1 MYFLII
7 YYVLTVL
14 GIHTGLYFFFKKMG
28 IEPWKAFVPFVN
40 KLELIRLTGQKKS
53 FLVWFF
59 IPGANIIAACSL
71 FSELLDAHRIYDFK
85 SHYLGILGGSVFF
98 PYLFWKREPT
108 PRYFGPQ
115 GEIAGEKFRKPK
127 PGIIREWTD
136 TITFALSAAM
146 LIRFFVFEAF
156 TIPTSSL
163 EGTLLVGDF
172 LFVDKFS
179 YGMRIPNTPLSF
191 PLVQNTFPTFKKD
204 ATPINS
210 YLDWIQIPYTRLP
223 KLTEIKRND
232 LVVFNFPEGDT
243 VTQEHQSA
251 KPYLSLIAEE
261 GLNAIAGQR
270 QSLTP
275 EMLESEPF
283 INEVRA
289 LGRNIVLNSGKYTIT
304 SRPVDKRDHYVK
316 RCVAI
321 PGDTL
326 SVRNGELYI
335 GNRLAYHAPKL
346 QTSYYVRTRF
356 DRMQYSL
363 DIDFLEEL
371 KKLRVNTEQGVEV
384 DPSTNFVIINTDKET
399 INKIKELPQVDSV
412 FERKIRYVPADFSIF
427 PHDKRYFKWSV
438 DDYGPII
445 IPKKGTSVHLTK
457 ENISMYER
465 IIQIYEK
472 NKFEVRP
479 DGFYINDKLANT
491 YTFQMDYYFM
501 MGDNR
506 HNSQDS
512 RSWGFVPED
521 HIVGKPFVIFFSW
534 DGINKRVRWDR
545 LLNLVTKHYT
555 PGK

>member
-1 MYFLII
+1 MYFLIT

-14 GIHTGLYFFFKKMG
+14 GLHTGLYFFFKRMG
-28 IEPWKAFVPFVN
+28 IEPWKAFVPFIN

-53 FLVWFF
+53 FLIWFF
-59 IPGANIIAACSL
+59 IPGANIIAGASL

-85 SHYLGILGGSVFF
+85 SHYLGILGGSIYF
-98 PYLFWKREPT
+98 PYLFGKKQPI
-108 PRYFGPQ
+108 PKYFGPQ
-115 GEIAGEKFRKPK
+115 GEVEGEKFRKPK
-127 PGIIREWTD
+127 LGGIREWTD

-191 PLVQNTFPTFKKD
+191 PLVQNTFPAPKGS
-204 ATPINS
+204 TPINS
-210 YLDWIQIPYTRLP
+210 YLDWIKIPYIRLP
-223 KLTEIKRND
+223 KFTEIKRND

-251 KPYLSLIAEE
+251 MPYLTLVNGIGNQILFQQNPNITENYKNTQE
-261 GLNAIAGQR
+261 YVDQVN
-270 QSLTP
+270 
-275 EMLESEPF
+275 
-283 INEVRA
+283 A
-289 LGRNIVLNSGKYTIT
+289 LGREYLKSGKEFTLT

-326 SVRNGELYI
+326 EVKKGKLFIN
-335 GNRLAYHAPKL
+335 NKLAYQAPKL
-346 QTSYYVRTRF
+346 QKSYFIRYNPSKIQTGGR
-356 DRMQYSL
+356 DEIIADL
-363 DIDFLEEL
+363 N
-371 KKLRVNTEQGVEV
+371 KLRVNTEQNMRFE
-384 DPSTNFVIINTDKET
+384 DASNFLTIHTDKITLEA
-399 INKIKELPQVDSV
+399 IKKFPYVDSV
-412 FERKIRYVPADFSIF
+412 VPVYNASPDLYNFNF
-427 PHDKRYFKWSV
+427 PHDKRYYKWSV

-445 IPKKGTSVHLTK
+445 IPKKGAIVSLTK

-465 IIQIYEK
+465 IIQIYENNQFEIK
-472 NKFEVRP
+472 N
-479 DGFYINDKLANT
+479 DTFYINGKPST
-491 YTFQMDYYFM
+491 SYTFKMDYYFM

-534 DGINKRVRWDR
+534 DGINKRVRFDR
-545 LLNLVTKHYT
+545 LLNLVSKHYT

>member
-1 MYFLII
+1 MYFLIT
-7 YYVLTVL
+7 YYILTVI
-14 GIHTGLYFFFKKMG
+14 GIHFGLYFLFKKLG
-28 IEPWKAFVPFVN
+28 IESWKAFVPFLN
-40 KLELIRLTGQKKS
+40 KIELIKLTGQKKS
-53 FLVWFF
+53 FLIWFF

-71 FSELLDAHRIYDFK
+71 LSELLDAHRIYDFK
-85 SHYLGILGGSVFF
+85 SHYLGILGGSVYF
-98 PYLFWKREPT
+98 PYLFWKKNPS

-115 GEIAGEKFRKPK
+115 GEIDGEKFRKPK
-127 PGIIREWTD
+127 SGIIREWTD

-179 YGMRIPNTPLSF
+179 YGMRIPNTPIAF
-191 PLVQNTFPTFKKD
+191 PLVQNTFPAPKGT
-204 ATPINS
+204 TPINS
-210 YLDWIQIPYTRLP
+210 YLDWIQIPYIRLP
-223 KLTEIKRND
+223 KLTDIKRND

-251 KPYLSLIAEE
+251 LPYLTLVHGIGTQLIYQQNPNITEE
-261 GLNAIAGQR
+261 YKKSQEYIDNV
-270 QSLTP
+270 
-275 EMLESEPF
+275 
-283 INEVRA
+283 NA
-289 LGRNIVLNSGKYTIT
+289 LGRQYLNTSGEYTLT

-321 PGDTL
+321 PGDKL
-326 SVRNGELYI
+326 EIRKGVLYI
-335 GNRLAYHAPKL
+335 NDNLAYQAPKL
-346 QTSYYVRTRF
+346 QKSYLIRYNNVKERAVPN
-356 DRMQYSL
+356 
-363 DIDFLEEL
+363 EEIINDL
-371 KKLRVNTEQGVEV
+371 NKLRINTEQNFRFEDNSNYMTVHTDLGTLEEV
-384 DPSTNFVIINTDKET
+384 KKLPYIDSIVPVYSPAPDEFNFN
-399 INKIKELPQVDSV
+399 
-412 FERKIRYVPADFSIF
+412 F
-427 PHDKRYFKWSV
+427 PHDKRYYKWSM
-438 DDYGPII
+438 DDYGALI
-445 IPKKGTSVHLTK
+445 IPKKGTTVSISK
-457 ENISMYER
+457 ENISLYER

-472 NKFEVRP
+472 NKLEVKA
-479 DGFYINDKLANT
+479 DGIYINGKLSTT
-491 YTFQMDYYFM
+491 YTFAMDYYFM

-545 LLNLVTKHYT
+545 LLNLVSKHYT

>member
-14 GIHTGLYFFFKKMG
+14 GLHTGLYFFFRRMG
-28 IEPWKAFVPFVN
+28 IEPWKAFVPFIN

-53 FLVWFF
+53 FLIWFF
-59 IPGANIIAACSL
+59 IPGANIIAGASL

-85 SHYLGILGGSVFF
+85 SHYLGILGGSIYF
-98 PYLFWKREPT
+98 PYLFGKKQPI
-108 PRYFGPQ
+108 PKYFGPQ
-115 GEIAGEKFRKPK
+115 GEVEGEKFRKPK
-127 PGIIREWTD
+127 LGGIREWTD

-191 PLVQNTFPTFKKD
+191 PLVQNTFPALKGS
-204 ATPINS
+204 TPINS
-210 YLDWIQIPYTRLP
+210 YLDWIKIPYIRLP
-223 KLTEIKRND
+223 KFTEIKRND

-251 KPYLSLIAEE
+251 MPYLTLVNGIGNQILFQQNPNITENYKNTQE
-261 GLNAIAGQR
+261 YVDQVN
-270 QSLTP
+270 
-275 EMLESEPF
+275 
-283 INEVRA
+283 A
-289 LGRNIVLNSGKYTIT
+289 LGREYLKSGKEFTLT

-326 SVRNGELYI
+326 EVKKGELFI
-335 GNRLAYHAPKL
+335 NNKLAYQAPKL
-346 QTSYYVRTRF
+346 QKSYFIRYNPSKIQTGGR
-356 DRMQYSL
+356 DEIIADL
-363 DIDFLEEL
+363 N
-371 KKLRVNTEQGVEV
+371 KLRVNTEQNMRFE
-384 DPSTNFVIINTDKET
+384 DASNFLTIHTDKITLEA
-399 INKIKELPQVDSV
+399 IKKFPYVDSV
-412 FERKIRYVPADFSIF
+412 VPVYNASPDLYNFNF
-427 PHDKRYFKWSV
+427 PHDKRYYKWSV

-445 IPKKGTSVHLTK
+445 IPKKGAIVSLTK

-465 IIQIYEK
+465 IIQIYENNQFEIK
-472 NKFEVRP
+472 N
-479 DGFYINDKLANT
+479 DTFYINGKPST
-491 YTFQMDYYFM
+491 SYTFKMDYYFM

-534 DGINKRVRWDR
+534 DGINKRVRFDR
-545 LLNLVTKHYT
+545 LLNLVSKHYT

>member
-1 MYFLII
+1 MYFLIT

-14 GIHTGLYFFFKKMG
+14 GLHTGLYFFFKRMG
-28 IEPWKAFVPFVN
+28 IEPWKAFVPFIN

-53 FLVWFF
+53 FLIWFF
-59 IPGANIIAACSL
+59 IPGANIIAGASL

-85 SHYLGILGGSVFF
+85 SHYLGILGGSVYF
-98 PYLFWKREPT
+98 PYLFGKKQPI
-108 PRYFGPQ
+108 PKYFGPQ
-115 GEIAGEKFRKPK
+115 GEVEGEKFRKPK
-127 PGIIREWTD
+127 LGGIREWTD

-191 PLVQNTFPTFKKD
+191 PLVQNTFPALKGS
-204 ATPINS
+204 TPINS
-210 YLDWIQIPYTRLP
+210 YLDWIKIPYIRLP
-223 KLTEIKRND
+223 KFTEIKRND

-251 KPYLSLIAEE
+251 MPYLTLVNGIGNQILFQQNPNITENYKNTQE
-261 GLNAIAGQR
+261 YVDQVN
-270 QSLTP
+270 
-275 EMLESEPF
+275 
-283 INEVRA
+283 A
-289 LGRNIVLNSGKYTIT
+289 LGREYLKSGKEFTLT

-326 SVRNGELYI
+326 EVKKGELFI
-335 GNRLAYHAPKL
+335 NNKLAYQAPKL
-346 QTSYYVRTRF
+346 QKSYFIRYNPGKIQTGGR
-356 DRMQYSL
+356 DEIIADL
-363 DIDFLEEL
+363 N
-371 KKLRVNTEQGVEV
+371 KLRVNTEQNMRFE
-384 DPSTNFVIINTDKET
+384 DASNFLTVHTDKITLEA
-399 INKIKELPQVDSV
+399 IKKFPYVDSV
-412 FERKIRYVPADFSIF
+412 VPVYNASPDLYNFNF
-427 PHDKRYFKWSV
+427 PHDKRYYKWSV

-445 IPKKGTSVHLTK
+445 IPKKGAIVSLTK

-465 IIQIYEK
+465 IIQIYENNQFEIK
-472 NKFEVRP
+472 N
-479 DGFYINDKLANT
+479 DTFYINGKPST
-491 YTFQMDYYFM
+491 SYTFKMDYYFM

-534 DGINKRVRWDR
+534 DGINKRVRFDR
-545 LLNLVTKHYT
+545 LLNLVSKHYT

>member
-14 GIHTGLYFFFKKMG
+14 GLHTGLYFFFRRMG
-28 IEPWKAFVPFVN
+28 IEPWKAFVPFIN

-53 FLVWFF
+53 FLIWFF
-59 IPGANIIAACSL
+59 IPGANIIAGASL

-85 SHYLGILGGSVFF
+85 SHYLGILGGSVYF
-98 PYLFWKREPT
+98 PYLFGKKQPI
-108 PRYFGPQ
+108 PKYFGPQ
-115 GEIAGEKFRKPK
+115 GEVEGEKFRKPK
-127 PGIIREWTD
+127 LGGIREWTD

-191 PLVQNTFPTFKKD
+191 PLVQNTFPALKGS
-204 ATPINS
+204 TPINS
-210 YLDWIQIPYTRLP
+210 YLDWIKIPYIRLP
-223 KLTEIKRND
+223 KFTEIKRND

-251 KPYLSLIAEE
+251 MPYLTLVNGIGNQILFQQNPNITENYKNTQE
-261 GLNAIAGQR
+261 YVDQVN
-270 QSLTP
+270 
-275 EMLESEPF
+275 
-283 INEVRA
+283 A
-289 LGRNIVLNSGKYTIT
+289 LGREYLKSGKEFTLT

-326 SVRNGELYI
+326 EVKKGELFI
-335 GNRLAYHAPKL
+335 NNKLAYQAPKL
-346 QTSYYVRTRF
+346 QKSYFIRYNPGKIQTGGR
-356 DRMQYSL
+356 DEIIADL
-363 DIDFLEEL
+363 N
-371 KKLRVNTEQGVEV
+371 KLRVNTEQNMRFE
-384 DPSTNFVIINTDKET
+384 DASNFLTIHTDKITLEA
-399 INKIKELPQVDSV
+399 IKKFPYVDSV
-412 FERKIRYVPADFSIF
+412 VPVYNASPDLYNFNF
-427 PHDKRYFKWSV
+427 PHDKRYYKWSV

-445 IPKKGTSVHLTK
+445 IPKKGAIVSLTK

-465 IIQIYEK
+465 IIQIYENNQFEIK
-472 NKFEVRP
+472 N
-479 DGFYINDKLANT
+479 DTFYINGKPST
-491 YTFQMDYYFM
+491 SYTFKMDYYFM

-534 DGINKRVRWDR
+534 DGINKRVRFDR
-545 LLNLVTKHYT
+545 LLNLVSKHYT

>member
-14 GIHTGLYFFFKKMG
+14 GLHTGLYFFFKRMG
-28 IEPWKAFVPFVN
+28 IEPWKAFVPFIN

-53 FLVWFF
+53 FLIWFF
-59 IPGANIIAACSL
+59 IPGANIIAGASL

-85 SHYLGILGGSVFF
+85 SHYLGILGGSIYF
-98 PYLFWKREPT
+98 PYLFGKKQPI
-108 PRYFGPQ
+108 PKYFGPQ
-115 GEIAGEKFRKPK
+115 GEVEGEKFRKPK
-127 PGIIREWTD
+127 LGGIREWTD

-191 PLVQNTFPTFKKD
+191 PLVQNTFPALKGS
-204 ATPINS
+204 TPINS
-210 YLDWIQIPYTRLP
+210 YLDWIKIPYMRLP
-223 KLTEIKRND
+223 KFTEIKRND

-251 KPYLSLIAEE
+251 MPYLTLVNGIGNQILFQQNPNITENYKNTQE
-261 GLNAIAGQR
+261 YVDQVN
-270 QSLTP
+270 
-275 EMLESEPF
+275 
-283 INEVRA
+283 A
-289 LGRNIVLNSGKYTIT
+289 LGREYLKSGKEFTLT

-326 SVRNGELYI
+326 EVKKGELFI
-335 GNRLAYHAPKL
+335 NNKLAYQAPKL
-346 QTSYYVRTRF
+346 QKSYFIRYNPGKIQTGGR
-356 DRMQYSL
+356 DEIIADL
-363 DIDFLEEL
+363 N
-371 KKLRVNTEQGVEV
+371 KLRVNTEQNMRFE
-384 DPSTNFVIINTDKET
+384 DASNFLTVHTDKITLEA
-399 INKIKELPQVDSV
+399 IKKFPYVDSV
-412 FERKIRYVPADFSIF
+412 VPVYNASPDLYNFNF
-427 PHDKRYFKWSV
+427 PHDKRYYKWSV

-445 IPKKGTSVHLTK
+445 IPKKGAIVSLTK

-465 IIQIYEK
+465 IIQISENNQFEIK
-472 NKFEVRP
+472 N
-479 DGFYINDKLANT
+479 DTFYINGKT
-491 YTFQMDYYFM
+491 STSYTFKMDYYFM

-534 DGINKRVRWDR
+534 DGINKRVRFDR
-545 LLNLVTKHYT
+545 LLNLVSKHYT

>member
-1 MYFLII
+1 MYFLLT
-7 YYVLTVL
+7 YYVLTVI

-28 IEPWKAFVPFVN
+28 IEPWKAFIPFIN
-40 KLELIRLTGQKKS
+40 KLELIKLTGQKKS

-59 IPGANIIAACSL
+59 IPGANIIAAVSIL
-71 FSELLDAHRIYDFK
+71 SELLDAHRIYDFK
-85 SHYLGILGGSVFF
+85 SHYLGILGGSLFF
-98 PYLFWKREPT
+98 PYLFWKREPS
-108 PRYFGPQ
+108 PKYFGPQ
-115 GEIAGEKFRKPK
+115 GEIEGEKFRKPK
-127 PGIIREWTD
+127 SNPLREWTD

-179 YGMRIPNTPLSF
+179 YGMRMPNTPLSF
-191 PLVQNTFPTFKKD
+191 PLVQNTMPLTKGSG
-204 ATPINS
+204 TINS
-210 YLDWIQIPYTRLP
+210 YVDWIKIPYIRLP

-251 KPYLSLIAEE
+251 EPYLKLIYEK
-261 GLNAIAGQR
+261 GKDYLINQGT
-270 QSLTP
+270 SLTK
-275 EMLESEPF
+275 EILESDEF
-283 INEVRA
+283 NMEVNQIGRA
-289 LGRNIVLNSGKYTIT
+289 IMKNNTNYTLT

-326 SVRNGELYI
+326 AIKNGDLYI
-335 GNRLAYHAPKL
+335 GKTLAYQAKKL
-346 QTSYYVRTRF
+346 QTSYYVKLSPF
-356 DRMQYSL
+356 VMQTK
-363 DIDFLEEL
+363 DFTEFIEDL
-371 KKLRVNTEQGVEV
+371 KKLRVNTEQGIAFDSEINLLIV
-384 DPSTNFVIINTDKET
+384 NTDKET
-399 INKIKELPQVDSV
+399 IAKIRELPYVDTIMD
-412 FERKIRYVPADFSIF
+412 RKVTYQLGDSYSF
-427 PHDKRYFKWSV
+427 PHNKHYYKWSV
-438 DDYGPII
+438 DEYGPIV
-445 IPKKGTSVHLTK
+445 IPKKGVTVSIRK
-457 ENISMYER
+457 ENLSMYER
-465 IIQIYEK
+465 IIQIYEG
-472 NKFEVRP
+472 NKLEVK
-479 DGFYINDKLANT
+479 DNVIYINDKPSAT
-491 YTFQMDYYFM
+491 YTFKMDYYFM

-534 DGINKRVRWDR
+534 DGINKRVRLDR
-545 LLNLVTKHYT
+545 LLNLVSKHYT

>member
-40 KLELIRLTGQKKS
+40 KLELIRITGQKKS

-85 SHYLGILGGSVFF
+85 SHYLGILGGAVFF

-326 SVRNGELYI
+326 EIKKGELYL
-335 GNRLAYHAPKL
+335 NKKLAYKAPKL
-346 QTSYYVRTRF
+346 QKSYLIRYNIVMTQTGANGEILN
-356 DRMQYSL
+356 DM
-363 DIDFLEEL
+363 
-371 KKLRVNTEQGVEV
+371 KKLGVNTDQGFDFHEGY
-384 DPSTNFVIINTDKET
+384 NFFTVHTDET
-399 INKIKELPQVDSV
+399 TLNAIKKFSYVDSV
-412 FERKIRYVPADFSIF
+412 IPVYNAAPDLYNFNF

>member
-1 MYFLII
+1 MYFLLT
-7 YYVLTVL
+7 YYVLTVI

-28 IEPWKAFVPFVN
+28 IEPWKAFIPFIN
-40 KLELIRLTGQKKS
+40 KLELIKLTGQKKS

-59 IPGANIIAACSL
+59 IPGANIIAAVSIL
-71 FSELLDAHRIYDFK
+71 SELLDAHRIYDFK
-85 SHYLGILGGSVFF
+85 SHYLGILGGSLFF
-98 PYLFWKREPT
+98 PYLFWKREPS
-108 PRYFGPQ
+108 PKYFGPQ
-115 GEIAGEKFRKPK
+115 GEIEGEKFRKPK
-127 PGIIREWTD
+127 SNPLREWTD

-179 YGMRIPNTPLSF
+179 YGMRMPNTPLSF
-191 PLVQNTFPTFKKD
+191 PLVQNTMPLTKGSG
-204 ATPINS
+204 TINS
-210 YLDWIQIPYTRLP
+210 YVDWIKIPYIRLP

-251 KPYLSLIAEE
+251 EPYLKLIYEK
-261 GLNAIAGQR
+261 GKDYLINQGT
-270 QSLTP
+270 SLTK
-275 EMLESEPF
+275 EILESDEF
-283 INEVRA
+283 DMEVNQIGRA
-289 LGRNIVLNSGKYTIT
+289 IMKNNTNYTLT

-326 SVRNGELYI
+326 AIKNGDLYI
-335 GNRLAYHAPKL
+335 GKTLAYQAKKL
-346 QTSYYVRTRF
+346 QTSYYVKLSPF
-356 DRMQYSL
+356 VMQTK
-363 DIDFLEEL
+363 DFTEFIEDL
-371 KKLRVNTEQGVEV
+371 KKLRVNTEQGIAFDSEINLLIV
-384 DPSTNFVIINTDKET
+384 NTDKET
-399 INKIKELPQVDSV
+399 IAKIRELPYVDTIMD
-412 FERKIRYVPADFSIF
+412 RKVTYQLGDSYSF
-427 PHDKRYFKWSV
+427 PHNKHYYKWSV
-438 DDYGPII
+438 DEYGPIV
-445 IPKKGTSVHLTK
+445 IPKKGVTVAIRK
-457 ENISMYER
+457 ENLSMYER
-465 IIQIYEK
+465 IIQIYEG
-472 NKFEVRP
+472 NKLEVK
-479 DGFYINDKLANT
+479 DNVIYINDKPSAT
-491 YTFQMDYYFM
+491 YTFKMDYYFM

-545 LLNLVTKHYT
+545 LLNLVSKHYT

>member
-1 MYFLII
+1 MYFLIT

-14 GIHTGLYFFFKKMG
+14 GLHTGLYFFFKRMG
-28 IEPWKAFVPFVN
+28 IEPWKAFVPFIN

-53 FLVWFF
+53 FLIWFF
-59 IPGANIIAACSL
+59 IPGANIIAGASL

-85 SHYLGILGGSVFF
+85 SHYLGILGGSVYF
-98 PYLFWKREPT
+98 PYLFGKKQPI
-108 PRYFGPQ
+108 PKYFGPQ
-115 GEIAGEKFRKPK
+115 GEVEGEKFRKPK
-127 PGIIREWTD
+127 LGGIREWTD

-191 PLVQNTFPTFKKD
+191 PLVQNTFPALKGS
-204 ATPINS
+204 TPINS
-210 YLDWIQIPYTRLP
+210 YLDWIKIPYIRLP
-223 KLTEIKRND
+223 KFTEIKRND

-251 KPYLSLIAEE
+251 MPYLTLVNGIGNQILFQQNPNITENYKNTQE
-261 GLNAIAGQR
+261 YVDQVN
-270 QSLTP
+270 
-275 EMLESEPF
+275 
-283 INEVRA
+283 A
-289 LGRNIVLNSGKYTIT
+289 LGREYLKSGKEFTLT

-326 SVRNGELYI
+326 EVKKGKLFIN
-335 GNRLAYHAPKL
+335 NKLAYQAPKL
-346 QTSYYVRTRF
+346 QKSYFIRYNPSKIQTGGR
-356 DRMQYSL
+356 DEIIADL
-363 DIDFLEEL
+363 N
-371 KKLRVNTEQGVEV
+371 KLRVNTEQNMRFE
-384 DPSTNFVIINTDKET
+384 DASNFLTIHTDKITLEA
-399 INKIKELPQVDSV
+399 IKKFPYVDSV
-412 FERKIRYVPADFSIF
+412 VPVYNTSPDLYNFNF
-427 PHDKRYFKWSV
+427 PHDKRYYKWSV

-445 IPKKGTSVHLTK
+445 IPKKGTIVNLTK

-465 IIQIYEK
+465 IIQIYE
-472 NKFEVRP
+472 NNQFEVKN
-479 DGFYINDKLANT
+479 DIFYINGKPST
-491 YTFQMDYYFM
+491 SYIFKMDYYFM

-534 DGINKRVRWDR
+534 DGINKRVRFDR
-545 LLNLVTKHYT
+545 LLNLVSKHYT

>member
-1 MYFLII
+1 MYFLIT
-7 YYVLTVL
+7 YYVLTVI

-40 KLELIRLTGQKKS
+40 KLELIKLTGQKKS
-53 FLVWFF
+53 FIIWFF
-59 IPGANIIAACSL
+59 IPGANIIAAVSIL
-71 FSELLDAHRIYDFK
+71 SELLDAHRIYDFK

-98 PYLFWKREPT
+98 PYLFWKREPS
-108 PRYFGPQ
+108 PKYFGPQ
-115 GEIAGEKFRKPK
+115 GEVEGEKFRKPK
-127 PGIIREWTD
+127 SNPLREWTD

-179 YGMRIPNTPLSF
+179 YGMRMPNTPLSF
-191 PLVQNTFPTFKKD
+191 PLVQNTMPLTKGSS
-204 ATPINS
+204 TINS
-210 YLDWIQIPYTRLP
+210 YVDWIKIPYIRLP
-223 KLTEIKRND
+223 KLTDIKRND

-251 KPYLSLIAEE
+251 MPYLTLINGIGTQFANEMNTNMTDE
-261 GLNAIAGQR
+261 YK
-270 QSLTP
+270 QSQ
-275 EMLESEPF
+275 EY
-283 INEVRA
+283 IDNVNQ
-289 LGRNIVLNSGKYTIT
+289 LGREYLKSGKDFTLT

-326 SVRNGELYI
+326 QVRK
-335 GNRLAYHAPKL
+335 GNLFINNKEAFKAPKL
-346 QTSYYVRTRF
+346 QTSYFIRYNPSK
-356 DRMQYSL
+356 MQSGNR
-363 DIDFLEEL
+363 DEIKSDFE
-371 KKLRVNTEQGVEV
+371 KLRINTEQ
-384 DPSTNFVIINTDKET
+384 SFNFLDGSNFLTVHTDINTLAE
-399 INKIKELPQVDSV
+399 IKKLVYVDSV
-412 FERKIRYVPADFSIF
+412 ALIYNTAPDLTNFNF

-438 DDYGPII
+438 DEYGPII
-445 IPKKGTSVHLTK
+445 IPRKGRTVAIGK
-457 ENISMYER
+457 ENLSMYER
-465 IIQIYEK
+465 IIQIYEG
-472 NKFEVRP
+472 NKLVVK
-479 DGFYINDKLANT
+479 DNVIYINDKPATT
-491 YTFQMDYYFM
+491 YTFKMDYYFM

-521 HIVGKPFVIFFSW
+521 HIVGKPFIIFFSW
-534 DGINKRVRWDR
+534 DGINKKVRWDR
-545 LLNLVTKHYT
+545 LLNLVSKHYT

>member
-1 MYFLII
+1 MYFLIT

-14 GIHTGLYFFFKKMG
+14 GLHTGLYFFFKRMG
-28 IEPWKAFVPFVN
+28 IEPWKAFVPFIN

-53 FLVWFF
+53 FLIWFF
-59 IPGANIIAACSL
+59 IPGANIIAGASL

-85 SHYLGILGGSVFF
+85 SHYLGILGGSVYF
-98 PYLFWKREPT
+98 PYLFGKKQPI
-108 PRYFGPQ
+108 PKYFGPQ
-115 GEIAGEKFRKPK
+115 GEVEGEKFRKPK
-127 PGIIREWTD
+127 LGGIREWTD

-191 PLVQNTFPTFKKD
+191 PLVQNTFPALKGS
-204 ATPINS
+204 TPINS
-210 YLDWIQIPYTRLP
+210 YLDWIKIPYIRLP
-223 KLTEIKRND
+223 KFTEIKRND

-251 KPYLSLIAEE
+251 MPYLTLVNGIGNQILFQQNPNITENYKNTQE
-261 GLNAIAGQR
+261 YVDQVN
-270 QSLTP
+270 
-275 EMLESEPF
+275 
-283 INEVRA
+283 A
-289 LGRNIVLNSGKYTIT
+289 LGREYLKSGKEFTLT

-326 SVRNGELYI
+326 EVKKGKLFIN
-335 GNRLAYHAPKL
+335 NKLAYQAPKL
-346 QTSYYVRTRF
+346 QKSYFIRYNPSKIQTGGR
-356 DRMQYSL
+356 
-363 DIDFLEEL
+363 EEIIADL
-371 KKLRVNTEQGVEV
+371 NKLRVNTEQNMRFE
-384 DPSTNFVIINTDKET
+384 DASNFLTVHTDKITLEA
-399 INKIKELPQVDSV
+399 IKKFPYVDSV
-412 FERKIRYVPADFSIF
+412 VPVYNASPDLYNFNF
-427 PHDKRYFKWSV
+427 PHDKRYYKWSV

-445 IPKKGTSVHLTK
+445 IPKKGTIVNLTK

-465 IIQIYEK
+465 IIQIYE
-472 NKFEVRP
+472 NNQFEVKN
-479 DGFYINDKLANT
+479 DIFYINGKPST
-491 YTFQMDYYFM
+491 SYIFKMDYYFM

-534 DGINKRVRWDR
+534 DGINKRVRFDR
-545 LLNLVTKHYT
+545 LLNLVSKHYT

>member
-1 MYFLII
+1 MYFLIT
-7 YYVLTVL
+7 YYVLTVI
-14 GIHTGLYFFFKKMG
+14 GIHTGLYFFFKKKG
-28 IEPWKAFVPFVN
+28 IEPWKAFVPFIN
-40 KLELIRLTGQKKS
+40 KLELIKLTGQKKS

-59 IPGANIIAACSL
+59 IPGANIIAAVSL

-98 PYLFWKREPT
+98 PYLFWKREPS
-108 PRYFGPQ
+108 PKYFGPQ

-127 PGIIREWTD
+127 SGILREWTD

-179 YGMRIPNTPLSF
+179 YGMRIPNTPLAF
-191 PLVQNTFPTFKKD
+191 PLVQNTFPVPQGT
-204 ATPINS
+204 TPINS

-243 VTQEHQSA
+243 VTQEYQSA

-261 GLNAIAGQR
+261 GLEAILGQR
-270 QSLTP
+270 QSITP
-275 EMLESEPF
+275 EMFESEEF
-283 INEVRA
+283 INEVKRV
-289 LGRNIVLNSGKYTIT
+289 GRNLVLNSGKYTIT

-316 RCVAI
+316 RCVGI

-326 SVRNGELYI
+326 TVKNGVLFI
-335 GNRLAYHAPKL
+335 GNKFAFKAPKL
-346 QTSYYVRTRF
+346 QTSYYVMTKYNK
-356 DRMQYSL
+356 MQYGG
-363 DIDFLEEL
+363 DVDFLKEL
-371 KKLRVNTEQGVEV
+371 KKLRVNTEQGIGR
-384 DPSTNFVIINTDKET
+384 DNATNLTFINTDKAT
-399 INKIKELPQVDSV
+399 IEKIAGLPYVDSV
-412 FERKIRYVPADFSIF
+412 FERKQKYDFADFSIF
-427 PHDKRYFKWSV
+427 PHDKRHYKWSV
-438 DDYGPII
+438 DEYGPII
-445 IPKKGTSVHLTK
+445 IPKKGVTVSLTK
-457 ENISMYER
+457 ENLSMYER

-472 NKFEVRP
+472 NKLEVRNE
-479 DGFYINDKLANT
+479 GIFINDKPATT
-491 YTFQMDYYFM
+491 YTFRMDYYFM

-545 LLNLVTKHYT
+545 LLNLVSKHYT

>member
-1 MYFLII
+1 MYFLIT

-14 GIHTGLYFFFKKMG
+14 GLHTGLYFFFKRMG
-28 IEPWKAFVPFVN
+28 IEPWKAFVPFIN

-59 IPGANIIAACSL
+59 IPGANIIAGASL

-98 PYLFWKREPT
+98 PYLFGRKDPS
-108 PRYFGPQ
+108 PKYFGPQ
-115 GEIAGEKFRKPK
+115 GEIEGEKFRKPK
-127 PGIIREWTD
+127 SGIIREWTD

-179 YGMRIPNTPLSF
+179 YGMRIPNTPLAF
-191 PLVQNTFPTFKKD
+191 PLVQNTFPSAKGS
-204 ATPINS
+204 TPINS
-210 YLDWIQIPYTRLP
+210 YLDWIQIPYIRLP
-223 KLTEIKRND
+223 KLSEIKRND

-251 KPYLSLIAEE
+251 MPYLSLVNILGSQLALQENPNITEE
-261 GLNAIAGQR
+261 SKSTQEYIDRVN
-270 QSLTP
+270 S
-275 EMLESEPF
+275 
-283 INEVRA
+283 
-289 LGRNIVLNSGKYTIT
+289 LGREYLLSGREYTIT

-326 SVRNGELYI
+326 LVNNGELFI
-335 GNRLAYHAPKL
+335 NHKPAYKAPKL
-346 QTSYYVRTRF
+346 QKSYFIRYNPT
-356 DRMQYSL
+356 RMQTGGRDEIIKDL
-363 DIDFLEEL
+363 N
-371 KKLRVNTEQGVEV
+371 KMRVNTEQNMHFE
-384 DPSTNFVIINTDKET
+384 DASNFLTVHTDINT
-399 INKIKELPQVDSV
+399 INEIKSLTYVDSV
-412 FERKIRYVPADFSIF
+412 VPVLHPQPDLFNFNF
-427 PHDKRYFKWSV
+427 PHDKRFYKWSV
-438 DDYGPII
+438 DFYGPVI
-445 IPKKGTSVHLTK
+445 IPKKGATVSINK

-472 NKFEVRP
+472 NKLEVKNE
-479 DGFYINDKLANT
+479 GIFVNDKLVT
-491 YTFQMDYYFM
+491 KYTFQMDYYFM

-534 DGINKRVRWDR
+534 DGINKRVRLER
-545 LLNLVTKHYT
+545 LLNLVLKHYT

>member
-1 MYFLII
+1 MYFLIT

-14 GIHTGLYFFFKKMG
+14 GLHTGLYFFFKRMG
-28 IEPWKAFVPFVN
+28 IEPWKAFVPFIN

-53 FLVWFF
+53 FLIWFF
-59 IPGANIIAACSL
+59 IPGANIIAGASL

-85 SHYLGILGGSVFF
+85 SHYLGILGGSIYF
-98 PYLFWKREPT
+98 PYLFGKKQPI
-108 PRYFGPQ
+108 PKYFGPQ
-115 GEIAGEKFRKPK
+115 GEVEGEKFRKPK
-127 PGIIREWTD
+127 LGGIREWTD

-191 PLVQNTFPTFKKD
+191 PLVQNTFPALKGS
-204 ATPINS
+204 TPINS
-210 YLDWIQIPYTRLP
+210 YLDWIKIPYIRLP
-223 KLTEIKRND
+223 KFTEIKRND

-251 KPYLSLIAEE
+251 MPYLTLVNGIGNQILFQQNPNITENYKNTQE
-261 GLNAIAGQR
+261 YVDQVN
-270 QSLTP
+270 
-275 EMLESEPF
+275 
-283 INEVRA
+283 A
-289 LGRNIVLNSGKYTIT
+289 LGREYLKSGKEFTLT

-326 SVRNGELYI
+326 EVKKGKLFIN
-335 GNRLAYHAPKL
+335 NKLAYQAPKL
-346 QTSYYVRTRF
+346 QKSYFIRYNPSKIQTGGR
-356 DRMQYSL
+356 DEIIADL
-363 DIDFLEEL
+363 N
-371 KKLRVNTEQGVEV
+371 KLRVNTEQNMRFE
-384 DPSTNFVIINTDKET
+384 DASNFLTIHTDKITLEA
-399 INKIKELPQVDSV
+399 IKKFPYVDSV
-412 FERKIRYVPADFSIF
+412 VPVYNASPDLYNFNF
-427 PHDKRYFKWSV
+427 PHDKRYYKWSV

-445 IPKKGTSVHLTK
+445 IPKKGAIVSLTK

-465 IIQIYEK
+465 IIQIYENNQFEIK
-472 NKFEVRP
+472 N
-479 DGFYINDKLANT
+479 DTFYINGKPST
-491 YTFQMDYYFM
+491 SYTFKMDYYFM

-534 DGINKRVRWDR
+534 DGINKRVRFDR
-545 LLNLVTKHYT
+545 LLNLVSKHYT

>member
-1 MYFLII
+1 MYFLIT

-14 GIHTGLYFFFKKMG
+14 GLHTGLYFFFKRMG
-28 IEPWKAFVPFVN
+28 IEPWKAFVPFIN

-53 FLVWFF
+53 FLIWFF
-59 IPGANIIAACSL
+59 IPGANIIAGASL

-85 SHYLGILGGSVFF
+85 SHYLGILGGSVYF
-98 PYLFWKREPT
+98 PYLFGKKQPI
-108 PRYFGPQ
+108 PKYFGPQ
-115 GEIAGEKFRKPK
+115 GEVEGEKFRKPK
-127 PGIIREWTD
+127 LGGIREWTD

-191 PLVQNTFPTFKKD
+191 PLVQNTFPALKGS
-204 ATPINS
+204 TPINS
-210 YLDWIQIPYTRLP
+210 YLDWIKIPYIRLP
-223 KLTEIKRND
+223 KFTEIKRND

-251 KPYLSLIAEE
+251 MPYLTLVNGIGNQILFQQNPNITENYKNTQE
-261 GLNAIAGQR
+261 YVDQVN
-270 QSLTP
+270 
-275 EMLESEPF
+275 
-283 INEVRA
+283 A
-289 LGRNIVLNSGKYTIT
+289 LGREYLKSGKEFTLT

-326 SVRNGELYI
+326 EVKKGELFI
-335 GNRLAYHAPKL
+335 NNKLAYQAPKL
-346 QTSYYVRTRF
+346 QKSYFIRYNPGKIQTGGR
-356 DRMQYSL
+356 DEIIADL
-363 DIDFLEEL
+363 N
-371 KKLRVNTEQGVEV
+371 KLRVNTEQNMRFE
-384 DPSTNFVIINTDKET
+384 DASNFLTIHTDKITLEA
-399 INKIKELPQVDSV
+399 IKKFPYVDSV
-412 FERKIRYVPADFSIF
+412 VPVYNASPDLYNFNF
-427 PHDKRYFKWSV
+427 PHDKRYYKWSV

-445 IPKKGTSVHLTK
+445 IPKKGAIVSLTK

-465 IIQIYEK
+465 IIQIYENNQFEIK
-472 NKFEVRP
+472 N
-479 DGFYINDKLANT
+479 DTFYINGKPST
-491 YTFQMDYYFM
+491 SYTFKMDYYFM

-534 DGINKRVRWDR
+534 DGINKRVRFDR
-545 LLNLVTKHYT
+545 LLNLVSKHYT

>member
-1 MYFLII
+1 MYFLIT

-14 GIHTGLYFFFKKMG
+14 GLHTGLYFFFKRMG
-28 IEPWKAFVPFVN
+28 IEPWKAFVPFIN

-53 FLVWFF
+53 FLIWFF
-59 IPGANIIAACSL
+59 IPGANIIAGASL

-85 SHYLGILGGSVFF
+85 SHYLGILGGSIYF
-98 PYLFWKREPT
+98 PYLFGKKQPI
-108 PRYFGPQ
+108 PKYFGPQ
-115 GEIAGEKFRKPK
+115 GEVEGEKFRKPK
-127 PGIIREWTD
+127 LGGIREWTD

-191 PLVQNTFPTFKKD
+191 PLVQNTFPALKGS
-204 ATPINS
+204 TPINS
-210 YLDWIQIPYTRLP
+210 YLDWIKIPYIRLP
-223 KLTEIKRND
+223 KFTEIKRND

-251 KPYLSLIAEE
+251 MPYLTLVNGIGNQILFQQNPNITENYKNTQE
-261 GLNAIAGQR
+261 YVDQVN
-270 QSLTP
+270 
-275 EMLESEPF
+275 
-283 INEVRA
+283 A
-289 LGRNIVLNSGKYTIT
+289 LGREYLKSGKEFTLT

-326 SVRNGELYI
+326 EVKKGKLFIN
-335 GNRLAYHAPKL
+335 NKLAYQAPKL
-346 QTSYYVRTRF
+346 QKSYFIRYNPSKIQTGGR
-356 DRMQYSL
+356 DEIIADL
-363 DIDFLEEL
+363 N
-371 KKLRVNTEQGVEV
+371 KLRVNTEQNMRFE
-384 DPSTNFVIINTDKET
+384 DASNFLTIHTDKITLEA
-399 INKIKELPQVDSV
+399 IKKFPYVDSV
-412 FERKIRYVPADFSIF
+412 VPVYNASPDLYNFNF
-427 PHDKRYFKWSV
+427 PHDKRYYKWSV

-445 IPKKGTSVHLTK
+445 IPKKGAIVSLTK

-465 IIQIYEK
+465 IIQIYENNQFEIK
-472 NKFEVRP
+472 N
-479 DGFYINDKLANT
+479 DTFYINGKPST
-491 YTFQMDYYFM
+491 SYTFKMDYYFM

-534 DGINKRVRWDR
+534 DGINKRVRFDR
-545 LLNLVTKHYT
+545 LLKLVSKHYT
-555 PGK
+555 PVK

>member
-14 GIHTGLYFFFKKMG
+14 GLHTGLYFFFRRMG
-28 IEPWKAFVPFVN
+28 IEPWKAFVPFIN

-53 FLVWFF
+53 FLIWFF
-59 IPGANIIAACSL
+59 IPGANIIAGASL

-85 SHYLGILGGSVFF
+85 SHYLGILGGSIYF
-98 PYLFWKREPT
+98 PYLFGKKQPI
-108 PRYFGPQ
+108 PKYFGPQ
-115 GEIAGEKFRKPK
+115 GEVEGEKFRKPK
-127 PGIIREWTD
+127 LGGIREWTD

-191 PLVQNTFPTFKKD
+191 PLVQNTFPALKGS
-204 ATPINS
+204 TPINS
-210 YLDWIQIPYTRLP
+210 YLDWIKIPYIRLP
-223 KLTEIKRND
+223 KFTEIKRND

-251 KPYLSLIAEE
+251 MPYLTLVNGIGNQILFQQNPNITENYKNTQE
-261 GLNAIAGQR
+261 YVDQVN
-270 QSLTP
+270 
-275 EMLESEPF
+275 
-283 INEVRA
+283 A
-289 LGRNIVLNSGKYTIT
+289 LGREYLKSGKEFTLT

-326 SVRNGELYI
+326 EVKKGELFI
-335 GNRLAYHAPKL
+335 NNKLAYQAPKL
-346 QTSYYVRTRF
+346 QKSYFIRYNPGKIQTGGR
-356 DRMQYSL
+356 DEIIADL
-363 DIDFLEEL
+363 N
-371 KKLRVNTEQGVEV
+371 KLRVNTEQNMRFE
-384 DPSTNFVIINTDKET
+384 DASNFLTIHTDKITLEA
-399 INKIKELPQVDSV
+399 IKKFPYVDSV
-412 FERKIRYVPADFSIF
+412 VPVYNASPDLYNFNF
-427 PHDKRYFKWSV
+427 PHDKRYYKWSV

-445 IPKKGTSVHLTK
+445 IPKKGAIVSLTK

-465 IIQIYEK
+465 IIQIYENNQFEIK
-472 NKFEVRP
+472 N
-479 DGFYINDKLANT
+479 DTFYINGKPST
-491 YTFQMDYYFM
+491 SYTFKMDYYFM

-534 DGINKRVRWDR
+534 DGINKRVRFDR
-545 LLNLVTKHYT
+545 LLNLVSKHYT